1 MATRRWKPAVV
12 LAAIVEAGAPIAWA
26 RSIEPPTA
34 PPPAISPTP
43 PTAVAPEPTAPAE
56 QRPAAE
62 LVRPADL
69 VSAQRGDL
77 PIILSAPHGGGVRVP
92 GSMGRTR
99 GVTVRDLRTAEAAL
113 LTAQR
118 LTERLGGKPYYVI
131 AQFSRKDAD
140 ANRAPDDGQAYENDA
155 ARAAYEA
162 YHRALR
168 AAVDE
173 CRERFGVA
181 ILIDLHGQARVPGA
195 IVRGTRNGKTVES
208 LLRRH
213 GAEALTGPGS
223 LFGRLKA
230 AGYAVVPDVQA
241 EGNGAEGKAGA
252 PQPEPDADAPA
263 GRETFLDG
271 GYIVAAYGSHTD
283 RGVDA
288 IQVEL
293 GAQRSDDLLK
303 LARTLGDCIAGFYES
318 FVKPDIRPEP
328 RPAR

>member
-1 MATRRWKPAVV
+1 MPTRPWKSAAL
-12 LAAIVEAGAPIAWA
+12 LAATIEAGAPFLWA
-26 RSIEPPTA
+26 RSIEPPAA
-34 PPPAISPTP
+34 PPA
-43 PTAVAPEPTAPAE
+43 PTAPAVPTA
-56 QRPAAE
+56 PAQLPAPPE

-77 PIILSAPHGGGVRVP
+77 PIILSAPHGGGVRIP
-92 GSMGRTR
+92 GSTGRTR

-118 LTERLGGKPYYVI
+118 LTERLGAKPYFVI

-140 ANRAPDDGQAYENDA
+140 ANRAPDDGQAFENDP
-155 ARAAYEA
+155 ARAAYDA
-162 YHRALR
+162 YHAALR

-173 CRERFGVA
+173 CRARFGVA

-213 GAEALTGPGS
+213 GPAALTGPDS

-230 AGYAVVPDVQA
+230 AGYTVLPDLPPDP
-241 EGNGAEGKAGA
+241 NGADAKADA
-252 PQPEPDADAPA
+252 PDPQPEPDADAPA

-271 GYIVAAYGSHTD
+271 GYIVAAYGSHTPH
-283 RGVDA
+283 GVDA

-293 GAQRSDDLLK
+293 GAQRTDDLLK

-318 FVKPDIRPEP
+318 FIRPDIRPEP